1 VTSDQKILAAL
12 LAALVIGGGSY
23 AYFAR
28 QGSAPQAGGAPAKP
42 AEPLDQRSLAFL
54 TGGAGPLN
62 YEDLAAVAA
71 QLPGAQRQAVL
82 DDPKAFSN
90 LVREE
95 AIRKSLLSSALT
107 AGINREPGIEYQLR
121 RQAQQMVI
129 NALLERHTALEPG
142 WPGAEELKAYYEQN
156 KDQFKT
162 PERLRV
168 WQIFLKALPDTD
180 PAEMQRI
187 EKRAQEVSDLL
198 RKGRFEWNDSV
209 KKYSE
214 HAPSKDKQG
223 DLGEVPVRDLQTEF
237 RDRLLAMKEGEISDP
252 VRTAHGF
259 HILRRGVLL
268 PEQVQDF
275 DKLEPALR
283 EQLRRQSVQTRR
295 AALYR
300 QVFEQYPVD
309 IAQASLEQWR
319 TRLGGK

>member
-1 VTSDQKILAAL
+1 MTADQKILAAL
-12 LAALVIGGGSY
+12 LAALVIGGGGY

-28 QGSAPQAGGAPAKP
+28 QGSASLAGGAPARP

-62 YEDLAAVAA
+62 YEDLEAVAG

-82 DDPKAFSN
+82 DDPKAFAN
-90 LVREE
+90 LIREE

-107 AGINREPGIEYQLR
+107 AGINREPAVEYQLR

-142 WPGAEELKAYYEQN
+142 WPGAEEVKAYYEQN

-162 PERLRV
+162 PERLHV
-168 WQIFLKALPDTD
+168 WQIFLKALPDAD

-187 EKRAQEVSDLL
+187 EKRAQDVADLL
-198 RKGRFEWNDSV
+198 RKGRFDWNESV

-214 HAPSKDKQG
+214 HAPSKDKHG
-223 DLGEVPVRDLQTEF
+223 DLGEVPVQDLQVEF
-237 RDRLLAMKEGEISDP
+237 RDRLLAMKEGEISEP

-259 HILRRGVLL
+259 HILRRGALL
-268 PEQVQDF
+268 PEQAVDF

-283 EQLRRQSVQTRR
+283 EQMRRQAVQTRR

-309 IAQASLEQWR
+309 IAKETLEQWR